1 MRGIIPRGAVAWMPY
16 DAGMLLAE
24 VVLVLANLVYA
35 TSYVTTRLTLGHVGP
50 ATLALARLLIGAA
63 ILVPLAAV
71 EARPAARP
79 LSAADRAAI
88 AAMGVVGFAGA
99 FGLANWGIAWSSAT
113 NAALLIVVEPV
124 AIMVLSPGLLG
135 ERLSPREW
143 AGAAVTLAG
152 VVLIVADGVPGLTG
166 SVTPHWQGDLI
177 LVLAGLGY
185 ASYSLIGRGV
195 LSRHPALPVTAWSLA
210 WGAAAMLPIAAGE
223 WAAGTRPDWSPAAV
237 WGVLY
242 LGVVITAL
250 GYLVWNW
257 GLGRVR
263 APRAALYLNLQPL
276 AGALLGVA
284 LLGEAL
290 TVFVALGG
298 VLVMAGL
305 SLTVKPGPAR

>member
-1 MRGIIPRGAVAWMPY
+1 MPY
-16 DAGMLLAE
+16 HAGMLLAE
-24 VVLVLANLVYA
+24 VVLVVANLVYA
-35 TSYVTTRLTLGHVGP
+35 TSYVVTRLTLRHVGP

-63 ILVPLAAV
+63 VLVPLAAIGMH
-71 EARPAARP
+71 RPAAP
-79 LSAADRAAI
+79 LSAPDRAAI
-88 AAMGVVGFAGA
+88 VAMGVVGFAGA
-99 FGLANWGIAWSSAT
+99 FALANWGIAWSSAT

-124 AIMVLSPGLLG
+124 AIMVLSPALLG

-143 AGAAVTLAG
+143 AGAAVTMAG
-152 VVLIVADGVPGLTG
+152 VVLIVADGVPGLAG
-166 SVTPHWQGDLI
+166 SMTPHWRGDVV
-177 LVLAGLGY
+177 LVLAGLAY
-185 ASYSLIGRGV
+185 ASYSLVGRGV
-195 LSRHPALPVTAWSLA
+195 LSRHPPLPVTAWSIA

-223 WAAGTRPDWSPAAV
+223 WAAGIRPDWSPTAV
-237 WGVLY
+237 WGTLY

-276 AGALLGVA
+276 AGALLGVV

-298 VLVMAGL
+298 ALVMAGL